1 MSKVSIIVPVYNT
14 ANKLEKCL
22 ESLVN
27 QTMQDIEIV
36 IVNDGS
42 TDNSEKIIMGYQDKY
57 PNIIKYYKK
66 ENTGVSDTRNYGLN
80 VAKSEYI
87 MYIDSDDYIDIHTL
101 EKLNKYIENGI
112 EVIKFKLQKVDER
125 GEIIEKFDGPVFEK
139 TTGEEAFEKL
149 YGEDVMLVSPCVY
162 IIKKEIFTRNKF
174 EFIGKYHEDF
184 GLIPFIIITAKSI
197 VSTPYYL
204 YNYVQGNESIT
215 RTADYKKIV
224 ERAEQTLFQYDQ
236 MIKKIENIKLS
247 KRAIEN
253 IKIYF
258 TNATILKAN
267 ELKKKDR
274 KEYLKQIKK
283 RKMYKNIKSRN
294 MKQLIKRM
302 ILKTSTSLYLKMR

>member
-1 MSKVSIIVPVYNT
+1 MNKVSIIVPVYNT

-27 QTMQDIEIV
+27 QTMKDIEIV

-42 TDNSEKIIMGYQDKY
+42 TDNSEEIIMKYQDKY

-112 EVIKFKLQKVDER
+112 ELIKFKLQKVDER
-125 GEIIEKFDGPVFEK
+125 GELIEKFDGPVFEK
-139 TTGEEAFEKL
+139 TTGEEAFEEL

-204 YNYVQGNESIT
+204 YNYVQGEESIT
-215 RTADYKKIV
+215 RTADYKKVV
-224 ERAEQTLFQYDQ
+224 ERAEQTLFQYDE

-247 KRAIEN
+247 ERAIEN

-267 ELKKKDR
+267 ELEKKER
-274 KEYLKQIKK
+274 KEYIKQIKK

>member
-42 TDNSEKIIMGYQDKY
+42 TDNSEKIIMEYQDKY

-125 GEIIEKFDGPVFEK
+125 GKIIGRFDGPVFEK

-204 YNYVQGNESIT
+204 YNYVQGKESIT

-236 MIKKIENIKLS
+236 MIKKVENIKLS

>member
-42 TDNSEKIIMGYQDKY
+42 TDNSEEIIMKYQDKY
-57 PNIIKYYKK
+57 PNVIKYYKK

-125 GEIIEKFDGPVFEK
+125 GKIIGRFDGPVFEK

-204 YNYVQGNESIT
+204 YNYVQGKESIT

-283 RKMYKNIKSRN
+283 RKMYKNIKSIN

>member
-42 TDNSEKIIMGYQDKY
+42 TDNSEKIIMEYQDKY

-125 GEIIEKFDGPVFEK
+125 GKIIGRFDGPVFEK

-204 YNYVQGNESIT
+204 YNYVQGKESIT

-224 ERAEQTLFQYDQ
+224 
-236 MIKKIENIKLS
+236 
-247 KRAIEN
+247 
-253 IKIYF
+253 
-258 TNATILKAN
+258 
-267 ELKKKDR
+267 
-274 KEYLKQIKK
+274 
-283 RKMYKNIKSRN
+283 
-294 MKQLIKRM
+294 
-302 ILKTSTSLYLKMR
+302 

>member
-42 TDNSEKIIMGYQDKY
+42 TDNSEKIIMEYQDKY

-125 GEIIEKFDGPVFEK
+125 GKIIGRFDGPVFEK

-204 YNYVQGNESIT
+204 YNYVQGKESIT

-294 MKQLIKRM
+294 IKQLIKRM

>member
-42 TDNSEKIIMGYQDKY
+42 TDNSEKIIMEYQDKY

-125 GEIIEKFDGPVFEK
+125 GKIIGRFDGPVFEK

-204 YNYVQGNESIT
+204 YNYVQGKESIT

-236 MIKKIENIKLS
+236 MVKK
-247 KRAIEN
+247 IEN

>member
-14 ANKLEKCL
+14 ASKLEKCL

-27 QTMQDIEIV
+27 QTMQDTEVV

-42 TDNSEKIIMGYQDKY
+42 TDNSEEIIMRYKDKY
-57 PNIIKYYKK
+57 PALIKYYKK
-66 ENTGVSDTRNYGLN
+66 ENTGVSDTRNYGIE

-101 EKLNKYIENGI
+101 EKLNNYIEKGI
-112 EVIKFKLQKVDER
+112 EVIKYKLQKVDEN
-125 GEIIEKFDGPVFEK
+125 GKTLEKFDGPVFEE
-139 TTGEEAFEKL
+139 TTGENAFEKL

-162 IIKKEIFTRNKF
+162 IIKKEVFTRNKF
-174 EFIGKYHEDF
+174 EFEGKYHEDF
-184 GLIPFIIITAKSI
+184 GLIPFIIITARSV

-204 YNYVQGNESIT
+204 YNYVQGEESIT
-215 RTADYKKIV
+215 RTANYRKIV

-236 MIKKIENIKLS
+236 MLKKIEKIELS
-247 KRAIEN
+247 NRAIEN

-267 ELKKKDR
+267 ELQKKEK

-283 RKMYKNIKSRN
+283 RKMYKNIKPRN
-294 MKQLIKRM
+294 VKQTLKRI
-302 ILKTSTSLYLKMR
+302 ILKISTSMYLKMK